1 MAYVPSDKSEIEVN
15 NIDKDQYPAERL
27 STDPFQKFKEGIH
40 WINYF
45 LCGYKAVLAID
56 EKYYGKI
63 TAPKGF
69 KVLIDSH
76 VPPAAGVSSSSAFTV
91 CAAVVT
97 MHANNMHEVIPK
109 GDLSK
114 LCVSAER
121 MAGTACGGMDQ
132 TISIFAELGKAK
144 LIEFNPTL
152 KAIDVKVP
160 ESVSLV
166 IANSVTPSPKLL
178 TVGTRYNKR
187 VVECRFGLLILSL
200 KLGKAESWSKVTY
213 KNFYDLQTS
222 LGFTFEQMLDLTKE
236 HLKKGGYSL
245 DDVKK
250 AINVGDLS
258 QVLKDIPYFYEVLE
272 QNKTFHLFERAT
284 HVFAE
289 ASRVYKFREICDN
302 MTLEEDDKVV
312 ELGKLMNE
320 SHFSCKVLYECSS
333 DQLDELTA
341 LARQSGAL
349 GSRLTGAGW
358 GGCCVSLVKKDIL
371 DSFLDKM
378 HSYYTKEREPGYQL
392 WVTDDLD
399 RYLFATQPAKGAFI
413 LDP

>member
-1 MAYVPSDKSEIEVN
+1 
-15 NIDKDQYPAERL
+15 
-27 STDPFQKFKEGIH
+27 
-40 WINYF
+40 
-45 LCGYKAVLAID
+45 
-56 EKYYGKI
+56 
-63 TAPKGF
+63 
-69 KVLIDSH
+69 
-76 VPPAAGVSSSSAFTV
+76 
-91 CAAVVT
+91 

-222 LGFTFEQMLDLTKE
+222 LGFTFEQMLDLTK
-236 HLKKGGYSL
+236 
-245 DDVKK
+245 
-250 AINVGDLS
+250 
-258 QVLKDIPYFYEVLE
+258 
-272 QNKTFHLFERAT
+272 
-284 HVFAE
+284 
-289 ASRVYKFREICDN
+289 
-302 MTLEEDDKVV
+302 
-312 ELGKLMNE
+312 
-320 SHFSCKVLYECSS
+320 
-333 DQLDELTA
+333 
-341 LARQSGAL
+341 
-349 GSRLTGAGW
+349 
-358 GGCCVSLVKKDIL
+358 
-371 DSFLDKM
+371 
-378 HSYYTKEREPGYQL
+378 
-392 WVTDDLD
+392 
-399 RYLFATQPAKGAFI
+399 
-413 LDP
+413 